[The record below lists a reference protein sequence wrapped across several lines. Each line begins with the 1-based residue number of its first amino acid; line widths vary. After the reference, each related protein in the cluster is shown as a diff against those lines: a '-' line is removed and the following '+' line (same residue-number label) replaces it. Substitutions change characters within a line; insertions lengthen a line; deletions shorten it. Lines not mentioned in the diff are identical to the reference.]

1 METRAQRGPGLTW
14 TEGEIDSQVDE
25 AILSMNVSY
34 SMDMATEVSLSVLDQ
49 NFAMARNNYFWITRD
64 AWWTSDT
71 MAAFGEYSYQAR
83 MALYVQQ
90 LMEIGSASLSQG
102 PGSSPVWEIQLRTK
116 AIQQMKRDRSK
127 ITNTNASGAVDMSTW
142 VKETVQKFGLIPVI
156 EAGSEAKMSTGSEGV
171 QHFQY
176 GKERGESRW
185 DVIRR
190 LASSAKGED
199 KERTQFVAFEAN
211 GYFFYGSQA
220 WLLGKWGTETATGSW
235 MDPKTS
241 QRAQREFTYVPVQ
254 WPSQPDDII
263 QLHQIPNIRRSDN
276 DPLEVTGSMNV
287 GRFSGTSLRPG
298 MTIHLTIRDEANNPV
313 NFLGGFF
320 LIDRVEYEQM
330 SSNPV
335 TVNFRSPERA
345 QVHIREYAVEG
356 LSAATR

>member
-14 TEGEIDSQVDE
+14 TEGDIDSDVDE
-25 AILSMNVSY
+25 AILSMSVSY
-34 SMDMATEVSLSVLDQ
+34 SMDMASEVSLSVLDQ
-49 NFAMARNNYFWITRD
+49 NFAMARHNYFWITRD
-64 AWWTSDT
+64 VWWTSDT
-71 MAAFGEYSYQAR
+71 MHGFGEYAYKAR

-90 LMEIGSASLSQG
+90 LMEIASASVSQG
-102 PGSSPVWEIQLRTK
+102 PGSSPVWELQLRTK

-127 ITNTNASGAVDMSTW
+127 IVEGNVSDASSW
-142 VKETVQKFGLIPVI
+142 VAETVRKFGLIPVI
-156 EAGSEAKMSTGSEGV
+156 QAGSEGSMSSGSDGV

-235 MDPKTS
+235 MDPVTS
-241 QRAQREFTYVPVQ
+241 LRAQREFTYVPVE
-254 WPSQPDDII
+254 WPSHPDDII
-263 QLHQIPNIRRSDN
+263 QLHAIPNIRRSDN
-276 DPLEVTGSMNV
+276 DPLEVTGSLSV

-298 MTIHLTIRDEANNPV
+298 MTIRLTIRDEANHPV
-313 NFLGGFF
+313 DFLGGFF

-330 SSNPV
+330 STNPV

-345 QVHIREYAVEG
+345 QTHIREYAVEG